1 MVINATTR
9 RANEGL
15 SISNQQQL
23 DCLTAYSLDMQRNI
37 KAPNYWPIVTGNNRW
52 PMYFITK
59 GKTFPCHGVIHTEY
73 SGFGVWKVQG
83 WSRTNPLN
91 LWHPCIP
98 FVIVENTS
106 ISRISNTDIDN
117 TEEPGSYDLRDIA
130 KCSTIPCENIP
141 PSAPTGD
148 EQINNIHVSRD
159 VPKSRQL
166 VLPYSLNIH
175 IHPFGIVN
183 PKNHCYLNS
192 VIQLLLPILR
202 TISYDFQFNSS
213 TEGTLSKYMLE
224 TAYNAYSST
233 DVDVLKFQLVQY
245 NQFYDGKNQQDSSEC
260 LLMLIEIINKGSVP
274 YYGSHVSNS
283 TGVFLSDILFSFM
296 LEKYIVCN
304 VCGLRSPSI
313 ESSGVLYISP
323 THTSSMQE
331 LIMQGLQQKL
341 EKSCFRCNKNT
352 WHVESNHILQPPN
365 YLIIVVNRFRYINNQ
380 FTKDKCSIPMDMT
393 VVLGYHKF
401 SLQATIDHHGPSIY
415 SGHYT
420 TSVNC
425 CNRTFY
431 CNDNKITE
439 FDMINTKNSSTA
451 YVVIYKLIT

>member
-1 MVINATTR
+1 MFI
-9 RANEGL
+9 L
-15 SISNQQQL
+15 
-23 DCLTAYSLDMQRNI
+23 
-37 KAPNYWPIVTGNNRW
+37 IV
-52 PMYFITK
+52 PY
-59 GKTFPCHGVIHTEY
+59 
-73 SGFGVWKVQG
+73 
-83 WSRTNPLN
+83 
-91 LWHPCIP
+91 
-98 FVIVENTS
+98 
-106 ISRISNTDIDN
+106 
-117 TEEPGSYDLRDIA
+117 
-130 KCSTIPCENIP
+130 IPCLVADLNYI
-141 PSAPTGD
+141 G
-148 EQINNIHVSRD
+148 D

-283 TGVFLSDILFSFM
+283 TGVSLSDILFSFM
-296 LEKYIVCN
+296 FEKYIFCN

-380 FTKDKCSIPMDMT
+380 FAKDKCSIPMDMT

>member
-1 MVINATTR
+1 MF
-9 RANEGL
+9 
-15 SISNQQQL
+15 SW
-23 DCLTAYSLDMQRNI
+23 C
-37 KAPNYWPIVTGNNRW
+37 
-52 PMYFITK
+52 F
-59 GKTFPCHGVIHTEY
+59 
-73 SGFGVWKVQG
+73 
-83 WSRTNPLN
+83 LN
-91 LWHPCIP
+91 
-98 FVIVENTS
+98 
-106 ISRISNTDIDN
+106 
-117 TEEPGSYDLRDIA
+117 
-130 KCSTIPCENIP
+130 
-141 PSAPTGD
+141 
-148 EQINNIHVSRD
+148 VSRYFCIVCNLRREPD
-159 VPKSRQL
+159 VWAENRIFKNFLKSLKTCL
-166 VLPYSLNIH
+166 VGV
-175 IHPFGIVN
+175 FWVFQGI
-183 PKNHCYLNS
+183 
-192 VIQLLLPILR
+192 
-202 TISYDFQFNSS
+202 
-213 TEGTLSKYMLE
+213 
-224 TAYNAYSST
+224 
-233 DVDVLKFQLVQY
+233 
-245 NQFYDGKNQQDSSEC
+245 
-260 LLMLIEIINKGSVP
+260 
-274 YYGSHVSNS
+274 YGSHVSNS
-283 TGVFLSDILFSFM
+283 IGVSLSDILFSFM

-380 FTKDKCSIPMDMT
+380 FAKDKCSIPMDMT

>member
-1 MVINATTR
+1 MKIPQIYLIFLRLFSITTWITVFAR
-9 RANEGL
+9 DLL
-15 SISNQQQL
+15 SIILYWAYYSQGVTASRPPWISKRLPTSSAAGALNYDRWGRDLQAPSQAGHGKWHGQRASGQTQL
-23 DCLTAYSLDMQRNI
+23 L
-37 KAPNYWPIVTGNNRW
+37 
-52 PMYFITK
+52 ITL
-59 GKTFPCHGVIHTEY
+59 I
-73 SGFGVWKVQG
+73 SGYA
-83 WSRTNPLN
+83 N
-91 LWHPCIP
+91 
-98 FVIVENTS
+98 
-106 ISRISNTDIDN
+106 
-117 TEEPGSYDLRDIA
+117 
-130 KCSTIPCENIP
+130 
-141 PSAPTGD
+141 
-148 EQINNIHVSRD
+148 
-159 VPKSRQL
+159 
-166 VLPYSLNIH
+166 
-175 IHPFGIVN
+175 IVN

-202 TISYDFQFNSS
+202 TIIYDFQFNSS

-380 FTKDKCSIPMDMT
+380 FAKDKCSIPMDMT

>member
-1 MVINATTR
+1 MA
-9 RANEGL
+9 L
-15 SISNQQQL
+15 SGEFLYIFRCWNFFFAWIHFDTLSSSGIFTAIYSDSPRVNSVL
-23 DCLTAYSLDMQRNI
+23 LYVRPEVFHDVSVMYDRCSSGICLMPDKCASGICL
-37 KAPNYWPIVTGNNRW
+37 
-52 PMYFITK
+52 MY
-59 GKTFPCHGVIHTEY
+59 
-73 SGFGVWKVQG
+73 
-83 WSRTNPLN
+83 
-91 LWHPCIP
+91 
-98 FVIVENTS
+98 
-106 ISRISNTDIDN
+106 
-117 TEEPGSYDLRDIA
+117 EPH
-130 KCSTIPCENIP
+130 C
-141 PSAPTGD
+141 
-148 EQINNIHVSRD
+148 
-159 VPKSRQL
+159 
-166 VLPYSLNIH
+166 LNIH

-283 TGVFLSDILFSFM
+283 TGVSLSDILFSFM

-380 FTKDKCSIPMDMT
+380 FAKDKCSIPMDMT

-439 FDMINTKNSSTA
+439 FNMINTKNSSTA

>member
-1 MVINATTR
+1 MCIIVSKP
-9 RANEGL
+9 L
-15 SISNQQQL
+15 SIIISDMVMWNSVSRMIICADWYCLKTHSVPMWYKSVYVRLRCSYSDPSN
-23 DCLTAYSLDMQRNI
+23 RKINI
-37 KAPNYWPIVTGNNRW
+37 YIYTYIYKYIYIYALY
-52 PMYFITK
+52 
-59 GKTFPCHGVIHTEY
+59 
-73 SGFGVWKVQG
+73 
-83 WSRTNPLN
+83 
-91 LWHPCIP
+91 
-98 FVIVENTS
+98 
-106 ISRISNTDIDN
+106 
-117 TEEPGSYDLRDIA
+117 IA

-283 TGVFLSDILFSFM
+283 TGVSLSDILFSFM

-380 FTKDKCSIPMDMT
+380 FAKDKCSIPMDMT

>member
-1 MVINATTR
+1 MCDRYLVPGWDYFADSVLDISTKITR
-9 RANEGL
+9 AA
-15 SISNQQQL
+15 I
-23 DCLTAYSLDMQRNI
+23 
-37 KAPNYWPIVTGNNRW
+37 
-52 PMYFITK
+52 F
-59 GKTFPCHGVIHTEY
+59 
-73 SGFGVWKVQG
+73 
-83 WSRTNPLN
+83 
-91 LWHPCIP
+91 
-98 FVIVENTS
+98 
-106 ISRISNTDIDN
+106 SNTPTNN
-117 TEEPGSYDLRDIA
+117 TCTY
-130 KCSTIPCENIP
+130 
-141 PSAPTGD
+141 
-148 EQINNIHVSRD
+148 
-159 VPKSRQL
+159 
-166 VLPYSLNIH
+166 
-175 IHPFGIVN
+175 
-183 PKNHCYLNS
+183 
-192 VIQLLLPILR
+192 ILH
-202 TISYDFQFNSS
+202 DFQMNGIQ
-213 TEGTLSKYMLE
+213 TY
-224 TAYNAYSST
+224 
-233 DVDVLKFQLVQY
+233 FQHHEVFKLVQY

-283 TGVFLSDILFSFM
+283 TGVSLSDILFSFM

-323 THTSSMQE
+323 THTSSMQG

-380 FTKDKCSIPMDMT
+380 FAKDKCSIPMDMT

>member
-1 MVINATTR
+1 MIPFLNRLSLQLCLHLPQYQSCSSR
-9 RANEGL
+9 R
-15 SISNQQQL
+15 ISSCPWWSPVVSSRGQPGW
-23 DCLTAYSLDMQRNI
+23 DS
-37 KAPNYWPIVTGNNRW
+37 V
-52 PMYFITK
+52 
-59 GKTFPCHGVIHTEY
+59 
-73 SGFGVWKVQG
+73 G
-83 WSRTNPLN
+83 WSVSAPSHSHVQTWPLPQTRHHPHGPGTWTSGT
-91 LWHPCIP
+91 LCSQWHLRPPCSSRSHQSWQACRGKIGNHYVGI
-98 FVIVENTS
+98 FYYS
-106 ISRISNTDIDN
+106 IT
-117 TEEPGSYDLRDIA
+117 YH
-130 KCSTIPCENIP
+130 ENIP

-283 TGVFLSDILFSFM
+283 TGVSLSDILFSFM

-380 FTKDKCSIPMDMT
+380 FAKDKCSIPMDMT

>member
-1 MVINATTR
+1 MKL
-9 RANEGL
+9 L
-15 SISNQQQL
+15 STS
-23 DCLTAYSLDMQRNI
+23 
-37 KAPNYWPIVTGNNRW
+37 
-52 PMYFITK
+52 
-59 GKTFPCHGVIHTEY
+59 
-73 SGFGVWKVQG
+73 
-83 WSRTNPLN
+83 
-91 LWHPCIP
+91 
-98 FVIVENTS
+98 VIVENTS

-130 KCSTIPCENIP
+130 KCSTIPCGNIP

-175 IHPFGIVN
+175 IHHFGIVN

-283 TGVFLSDILFSFM
+283 TGVSLSDILFSFM

-341 EKSCFRCNKNT
+341 EKSCFRCKKAICNTTTMIRHAMSQVAEKNMAANGPT
-352 WHVESNHILQPPN
+352 SAQQDRRRPSIGPKNQPPGTCH
-365 YLIIVVNRFRYINNQ
+365 IKHKKSIQKHPCDFYI
-380 FTKDKCSIPMDMT
+380 
-393 VVLGYHKF
+393 
-401 SLQATIDHHGPSIY
+401 TIYKSNINPNWFNIK
-415 SGHYT
+415 T
-420 TSVNC
+420 TSSL
-425 CNRTFY
+425 Y
-431 CNDNKITE
+431 Q
-439 FDMINTKNSSTA
+439 NSRQMAWQPYDTGQESS
-451 YVVIYKLIT
+451 YLMYW

>member
-1 MVINATTR
+1 MVIMYHLNQIVFRNTTYHI
-9 RANEGL
+9 G
-15 SISNQQQL
+15 
-23 DCLTAYSLDMQRNI
+23 
-37 KAPNYWPIVTGNNRW
+37 
-52 PMYFITK
+52 
-59 GKTFPCHGVIHTEY
+59 
-73 SGFGVWKVQG
+73 
-83 WSRTNPLN
+83 
-91 LWHPCIP
+91 
-98 FVIVENTS
+98 
-106 ISRISNTDIDN
+106 
-117 TEEPGSYDLRDIA
+117 
-130 KCSTIPCENIP
+130 STITFLLFYPSVNENRK
-141 PSAPTGD
+141 SSRFYLTLG
-148 EQINNIHVSRD
+148 NISELIL
-159 VPKSRQL
+159 KSL
-166 VLPYSLNIH
+166 GEHWYYYYI
-175 IHPFGIVN
+175 
-183 PKNHCYLNS
+183 
-192 VIQLLLPILR
+192 
-202 TISYDFQFNSS
+202 
-213 TEGTLSKYMLE
+213 GTTMLK

-283 TGVFLSDILFSFM
+283 TGVSLSDILFSFM

-380 FTKDKCSIPMDMT
+380 FAKDKCSIPMDMT